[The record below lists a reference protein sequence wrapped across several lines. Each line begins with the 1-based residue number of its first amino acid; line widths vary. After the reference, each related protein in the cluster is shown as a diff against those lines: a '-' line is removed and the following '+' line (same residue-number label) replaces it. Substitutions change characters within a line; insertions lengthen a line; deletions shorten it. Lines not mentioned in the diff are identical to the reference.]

1 MSYWKAIGSKVVEK
15 DQHERKAVF
24 FSFCSLC
31 FTGYSGSYG
40 DEGVK
45 DVS

>member
-24 FSFCSLC
+24 FLFVLC
-31 FTGYSGSYG
+31 VLRDTR
-40 DEGVK
+40 GVMGMRE
-45 DVS
+45 